1 MARAFSLIEAMVV
14 VAIVGLLAALAVPNL
29 SPLATH
35 YRALEGARSVLAAV
49 NQGRGLA
56 QRNNAPV
63 EVFVE
68 ADRLTLRTAVLADDQ
83 NPDAIRKIV
92 TSWAD
97 DRVIHFGDDIG
108 VTALELSGNGTTTTV
123 PPGQATATFR
133 FCPSSDTYYRVGTAQ
148 TPVCG
153 VGNVAS
159 HSVRLTTALQEQRFV
174 VEVRAALGAIDLR
187 QAP

>member
-14 VAIVGLLAALAVPNL
+14 VAIVGVLAALAVPNL
-29 SPLATH
+29 SPMVTH

-68 ADRLTLRTAVLADDQ
+68 ADRLTLRTAVVDENA

-97 DRVIHFGDDIG
+97 DRVIHFGEQAR
-108 VTALELSGNGTTTTV
+108 VTGLELTNNGTTTT
-123 PPGQATATFR
+123 PQPGQATATFR
-133 FCPSSDTYYRVGTAQ
+133 FCPSSDTYYRVGAAQ

-153 VGNVAS
+153 VGNVSS
-159 HSVRLTTALQEQRFV
+159 HAVRLTTALHGQRFV
-174 VEVRAALGAIDLR
+174 VEVRPALGAIDLR

>member
-1 MARAFSLIEAMVV
+1 VARAFSLIEAMVV
-14 VAIVGLLAALAVPNL
+14 VAIVGILAALAVPNL
-29 SPLATH
+29 TPMATH

-68 ADRLTLRTAVLADDQ
+68 ADRLTLRTAVVDDNA

-92 TSWAD
+92 TGWAD
-97 DRVIHFGDDIG
+97 DRVIHFGDDG
-108 VTALELSGNGTTTTV
+108 RVTDLALTANGATTTV
-123 PPGQATATFR
+123 QPGQATAVFR
-133 FCPSSDTYYRVGTAQ
+133 FCPSSDTYYRIGAAQ
-148 TPVCG
+148 APVCG
-153 VGNVAS
+153 VGNVTS
-159 HSVRLTTALQEQRFV
+159 HAVRLTTALHGQRFI

>member
-14 VAIVGLLAALAVPNL
+14 VAIIGLLAALAVPNL
-29 SPLATH
+29 TPLATH

-56 QRNNAPV
+56 QRHNAPV
-63 EVFVE
+63 EVFIE
-68 ADRLTLRTAVLADDQ
+68 ADRLTLRNAVLADDQ

-97 DRVIHFGDDIG
+97 DRVIHFGDDATVTGLELTANG
-108 VTALELSGNGTTTTV
+108 VTTT
-123 PPGQATATFR
+123 PRPGQANATFR
-133 FCPSSDTYYRVGTAQ
+133 FCPSSDTYFRVGAAQ

-153 VGNVAS
+153 VGNVTS
-159 HSVRLTTALQEQRFV
+159 HAVRLTTALHGQRFV

>member
-29 SPLATH
+29 TPLATH

-56 QRNNAPV
+56 QRHNAPV

-68 ADRLTLRTAVLADDQ
+68 ADRLTLRSAVIDENA

-97 DRVIHFGDDIG
+97 DRVIHFGEG
-108 VTALELSGNGTTTTV
+108 VRVTGLELIADGTTTT
-123 PPGQATATFR
+123 PQPGQATATFR
-133 FCPSSDTYYRVGTAQ
+133 FCPSSDTYYRVGVAQ

-153 VGNVAS
+153 VGNVTS
-159 HSVRLTTALQEQRFV
+159 HTVRLTTALQGQRFL